1 MSDRKRE
8 ILYALERIDYYG
20 QANTQLETELPITV
34 ELFPANQNNIS
45 RLNAAGITSI
55 SAGGAGMSET
65 RSKVAR
71 AREINADLRL
81 VMTTAKR
88 LEKKI
93 PGFQNTFTLP
103 RGALSYQQL
112 IEHAESFIADAAA
125 HQAEFTKRGLTAQF
139 FTDMAADVAEFK
151 ETAHSQADAKRTG
164 VGTTADVEAILEDA
178 LDVRADL
185 NTAIKNHYRNN
196 PQKLAEWLTACHIER
211 MRKKDDAPPTGNNPP
226 ENMPAA

>member
-8 ILYALERIDYYG
+8 ILYALERIDYYD
-20 QANTQLETELPITV
+20 QANPQLKTELPFTV
-34 ELFPANQNNIS
+34 ELFLANQNNIS
-45 RLNAAGITSI
+45 RLKAAGITSI

-71 AREINADLRL
+71 AAEIEADLRR
-81 VMTTAKR
+81 VVTTANR
-88 LEKKI
+88 LEKKV
-93 PGFQNTFTLP
+93 PGFQNTFKLP
-103 RGALSYQQL
+103 RGGLSYQQL

-125 HQAEFTKRGLTAQF
+125 FQAEFALRGLTAQF
-139 FTDMAADVAEFK
+139 FTELAAAVAEFK
-151 ETAHSQADAKRTG
+151 ETAQQQADAKRTS
-164 VGTTADVEAILEDA
+164 VGTTADVEDILEDA

-211 MRKKDDAPPTGNNPP
+211 KKSGTPNPPENNPP
-226 ENMPAA
+226 ESVPVT